1 MRSYSCGKR
10 QSLPRLRHAR
20 RSFCAIGSASAISI
34 IVHAGIHSVAKA
46 ERFDVFVSAVVR
58 TAADSID
65 AAVACGSA
73 TDAILRGTAA
83 DSIDAAVAYSPA
95 ADAVLCGPAADS
107 VNWDTWLYCNCRN
120 VQSPDCFDDTATT
133 ACATAAAT
141 TASGHAAACAT
152 TAATATAART
162 SG

>member
-34 IVHAGIHSVAKA
+34 IVHAGIHAVAKA

-65 AAVACGSA
+65 AAVAC
-73 TDAILRGTAA
+73 
-83 DSIDAAVAYSPA
+83 SPA
-95 ADAVLCGPAADS
+95 DDAVLCGPAADS

-141 TASGHAAACAT
+141 TASGHATACAT
-152 TAATATAART
+152 TATAART

>member
-1 MRSYSCGKR
+1 MRSYPCGKR

-34 IVHAGIHSVAKA
+34 IVHAGIHAVAKA

-73 TDAILRGTAA
+73 TDAILRSPAA
-83 DSIDAAVAYSPA
+83 DSINASVACSPA

-107 VNWDTWLYCNCRN
+107 VNWDTWLYCDCRN

-133 ACATAAAT
+133 AT
-141 TASGHAAACAT
+141 TASGHAAACA
-152 TAATATAART
+152 AAATAARA

>member
-34 IVHAGIHSVAKA
+34 IVHAGIHAVAKA

-83 DSIDAAVAYSPA
+83 DSIDAAVACS
-95 ADAVLCGPAADS
+95 PAADS

-120 VQSPDCFDDTATT
+120 VQSPDCFDDTAT
-133 ACATAAAT
+133 AAT
-141 TASGHAAACAT
+141 TASGHATACS

-162 SG
+162 SV

>member
-34 IVHAGIHSVAKA
+34 IVHAGIHAVAKA

-65 AAVACGSA
+65 AAGACGSA

-133 ACATAAAT
+133 ACAAAAT
-141 TASGHAAACAT
+141 ACS

>member
-34 IVHAGIHSVAKA
+34 IVHAGIHAVAKA

-65 AAVACGSA
+65 AAGACGSA
-73 TDAILRGTAA
+73 NDAILRGTAA
-83 DSIDAAVAYSPA
+83 DSIDTAVACSPA
-95 ADAVLCGPAADS
+95 ADAVLCGTAANS

-133 ACATAAAT
+133 AC
-141 TASGHAAACAT
+141 S
-152 TAATATAART
+152 TAATATAARA

>member
-1 MRSYSCGKR
+1 MRSYPCGKR

-20 RSFCAIGSASAISI
+20 RSFCAIGPAAAISI
-34 IVHAGIHSVAKA
+34 IVHAGIHAVAKA
-46 ERFDVFVSAVVR
+46 ERFDVFVSVVVR

-73 TDAILRGTAA
+73 TDAILRGSAA
-83 DSIDAAVAYSPA
+83 NSIGASVACSPA

-120 VQSPDCFDDTATT
+120 VQSPDCFDDTTT
-133 ACATAAAT
+133 
-141 TASGHAAACAT
+141 AACAA
-152 TAATATAART
+152 AATATASGHTTACTAAATSARA

>member
-10 QSLPRLRHAR
+10 QSLPWLRHAR

-34 IVHAGIHSVAKA
+34 IVHAGIHAVAKA

-65 AAVACGSA
+65 AAGACGSA

-83 DSIDAAVAYSPA
+83 DSIDASFTACCPP
-95 ADAVLCGPAADS
+95 ADAVFRRATASAYDSDGSDKNDRNDTRDISAATASGANDS
-107 VNWDTWLYCNCRN
+107 DT
-120 VQSPDCFDDTATT
+120 TAT
-133 ACATAAAT
+133 A
-141 TASGHAAACAT
+141 ASGHATACS
-152 TAATATAART
+152 TAATATAARA

>member
-34 IVHAGIHSVAKA
+34 IVHAGIHAVAKA

-65 AAVACGSA
+65 AAGACGSA

-83 DSIDAAVAYSPA
+83 DSIDAAVACSPA
-95 ADAVLCGPAADS
+95 ADVVLCGPAADS
-107 VNWDTWLYCNCRN
+107 VNWDTWLYCDCRN
-120 VQSPDCFDDTATT
+120 VQSPDCFDDTATAAYSAAAT
-133 ACATAAAT
+133 AACAAAAAT
-141 TASGHAAACAT
+141 T
-152 TAATATAART
+152 RT

>member
-34 IVHAGIHSVAKA
+34 IVHAGIHAVAKA

-65 AAVACGSA
+65 AAGACGSA

-83 DSIDAAVAYSPA
+83 DSIDAAVACSPA
-95 ADAVLCGPAADS
+95 ADAVLC
-107 VNWDTWLYCNCRN
+107 R
-120 VQSPDCFDDTATT
+120 
-133 ACATAAAT
+133 ATASAYDSDGSDKNDRNDTRDISAA
-141 TASGHAAACAT
+141 TASGANDSAT
-152 TAATATAART
+152 SATR
-162 SG
+162 

>member
-1 MRSYSCGKR
+1 MRSYPCGKR

-34 IVHAGIHSVAKA
+34 IVHAGIHTVAKA

-65 AAVACGSA
+65 AAVACGPA
-73 TDAILRGTAA
+73 TDAILRGPAA
-83 DSIDAAVAYSPA
+83 DSLDAAVACSPA
-95 ADAVLCGPAADS
+95 AAVLCGTAADS

-120 VQSPDCFDDTATT
+120 VQSPDCFDDTAAT
-133 ACATAAAT
+133 ACAANATA
-141 TASGHAAACAT
+141 TASGHATACT
-152 TAATATAART
+152 ATATRT

>member
-1 MRSYSCGKR
+1 MRSHSRGKR

-20 RSFCAIGSASAISI
+20 RSFCAIGSAAAISN
-34 IVHAGIHSVAKA
+34 IVHAGIHAVAKA
-46 ERFDVFVSAVVR
+46 ERFDVFVSVVVR

-65 AAVACGSA
+65 AAVASGSA
-73 TDAILRGTAA
+73 TDAILRGPAA
-83 DSIDAAVAYSPA
+83 DSINASVACSPA
-95 ADAVLCGPAADS
+95 ADAVLCGTAADS
-107 VNWDTWLYCNCRN
+107 VNWDTWLYCDCRN

-141 TASGHAAACAT
+141 TASGHA
-152 TAATATAART
+152 TAARA

>member
-34 IVHAGIHSVAKA
+34 IVHAGIHAVAKA

-65 AAVACGSA
+65 AAVAC
-73 TDAILRGTAA
+73 
-83 DSIDAAVAYSPA
+83 SPA

-120 VQSPDCFDDTATT
+120 VQSPDCFDDTAT
-133 ACATAAAT
+133 AAT
-141 TASGHAAACAT
+141 TASGHATACS

>member
-1 MRSYSCGKR
+1 MRSYPCGKR

-34 IVHAGIHSVAKA
+34 IVHAGIHAVAKA

-65 AAVACGSA
+65 AAVAC
-73 TDAILRGTAA
+73 
-83 DSIDAAVAYSPA
+83 SPA
-95 ADAVLCGPAADS
+95 ADAVLCGTAADS
-107 VNWDTWLYCNCRN
+107 VNWDTWLYCDCRN

-133 ACATAAAT
+133 AT
-141 TASGHAAACAT
+141 TASGHAAAYS
-152 TAATATAART
+152 AAAAAARA

>member
-1 MRSYSCGKR
+1 MRSYPCGKR

-34 IVHAGIHSVAKA
+34 IVHAGIHAVAKA

-58 TAADSID
+58 PAADSID
-65 AAVACGSA
+65 AAVAC
-73 TDAILRGTAA
+73 
-83 DSIDAAVAYSPA
+83 SPA
-95 ADAVLCGPAADS
+95 DDAVLCGTAADS

-120 VQSPDCFDDTATT
+120 VQSPDCFDDTATA

-141 TASGHAAACAT
+141 TASGHATACAT
-152 TAATATAART
+152 AATAART
-162 SG
+162 SV

>member
-34 IVHAGIHSVAKA
+34 IVHAGIHAVAKA

-65 AAVACGSA
+65 AAVAC
-73 TDAILRGTAA
+73 
-83 DSIDAAVAYSPA
+83 SPA
-95 ADAVLCGPAADS
+95 ADAVLCGTAADS

-120 VQSPDCFDDTATT
+120 VQSPDCFDDPAP
-133 ACATAAAT
+133 AAT
-141 TASGHAAACAT
+141 TASGHATAACAT
-152 TAATATAART
+152 AAATATAART

>member
-1 MRSYSCGKR
+1 MRSYPCGKR

-20 RSFCAIGSASAISI
+20 RSFCAIGSAAAISI
-34 IVHAGIHSVAKA
+34 IVHAGIHAVAKA

-83 DSIDAAVAYSPA
+83 DSINASVACSPA
-95 ADAVLCGPAADS
+95 ADAVLCGTAADS
-107 VNWDTWLYCNCRN
+107 VNWDTWLYCDCRN
-120 VQSPDCFDDTATT
+120 VQSPDCFDDTATA

-141 TASGHAAACAT
+141 TASGHAAAYS
-152 TAATATAART
+152 AAAAARA

>member
-34 IVHAGIHSVAKA
+34 IVHAGIHAVAKA

-58 TAADSID
+58 
-65 AAVACGSA
+65 
-73 TDAILRGTAA
+73 TAA

-133 ACATAAAT
+133 ACAAAAT
-141 TASGHAAACAT
+141 ACS

>member
-20 RSFCAIGSASAISI
+20 RSFCAIGPASAISI
-34 IVHAGIHSVAKA
+34 IVHAGIHAVAKA

-83 DSIDAAVAYSPA
+83 DSIDAAVACSPA
-95 ADAVLCGPAADS
+95 AVLCGSAADS

-120 VQSPDCFDDTATT
+120 VQSPDCFDDTAT
-133 ACATAAAT
+133 AAT
-141 TASGHAAACAT
+141 TASGHATACT
-152 TAATATAART
+152 TTATAARA

>member
-20 RSFCAIGSASAISI
+20 RSFCAIGPASAISI
-34 IVHAGIHSVAKA
+34 LVHAGIHAVAKA
-46 ERFDVFVSAVVR
+46 ERFDVFVSAIVR

-73 TDAILRGTAA
+73 TDAILRG
-83 DSIDAAVAYSPA
+83 
-95 ADAVLCGPAADS
+95 PAADS
-107 VNWDTWLYCNCRN
+107 VNWDTWLYCDCRN

-141 TASGHAAACAT
+141 TASGHATACS

>member
-34 IVHAGIHSVAKA
+34 IVHAGIHAVAKA

-65 AAVACGSA
+65 AAGACGSA

-83 DSIDAAVAYSPA
+83 DSIDAAVACSPA
-95 ADAVLCGPAADS
+95 ADAVLCGTAADS
-107 VNWDTWLYCNCRN
+107 VNWDTWLYCDCRN
-120 VQSPDCFDDTATT
+120 VQSPDCFDDTDTT
-133 ACATAAAT
+133 AT
-141 TASGHAAACAT
+141 TASGHATACS
-152 TAATATAART
+152 TAATATPART

>member
-34 IVHAGIHSVAKA
+34 IVHAGIHAVAKA

-65 AAVACGSA
+65 AAGACGSA

-83 DSIDAAVAYSPA
+83 DSIDAAVACSPA

-107 VNWDTWLYCNCRN
+107 VNWDTWLYCDCRN
-120 VQSPDCFDDTATT
+120 VQSPDCFDDTAT
-133 ACATAAAT
+133 AAT
-141 TASGHAAACAT
+141 SASGHATACS
-152 TAATATAART
+152 TAATATAARA